1 MMMRGTRSPPKVKEA
16 ILREEVSDGPTR
28 AATRSQATTRRSAS
42 SSSGPPPGS
51 MRSLYADDDPT
62 HSPSGKDDLHPSKQH
77 ENQSGEGWSQITH
90 FLS

>member
-1 MMMRGTRSPPKVKEA
+1 MMMRRTRSPPKVKEA

-28 AATRSQATTRRSAS
+28 AATRSQAATRRSAS

-51 MRSLYADDDPT
+51 MPLCTLLTILHIVRV
-62 HSPSGKDDLHPSKQH
+62 GKKTCIRPNSN
-77 ENQSGEGWSQITH
+77 ENWSGEGWSQITH